1 MIIDETFMWLYAA
14 YKLGEACTAFAA
26 ISAILCLIAFP
37 IAAEGGEHGESIAK
51 FIWIASLFV
60 LPINILIA
68 CITPGEAELKAYAAY
83 AIGKEAVTSNEA
95 KALFNT
101 ALKYI
106 EGQTQ
111 DKD

>member
-1 MIIDETFMWLYAA
+1 MIINETFMWLYAA
-14 YKLGEACTAFAA
+14 YKLGEACTAFAFF
-26 ISAILCLIAFP
+26 SVILCCIALP
-37 IAAEGGEHGESIAK
+37 IAGEGGERGESIAR

-68 CITPGEAELKAYAAY
+68 CITPGEDELKAYAAY

-95 KALFNT
+95 KELFNA

-106 EGQTQ
+106 DGKTQ
-111 DKD
+111 DND